1 MSDTTIG
8 HFTDQQLLTQ
18 IAIDDSAAF
27 KELMTRYVP
36 RIYPF
41 ILNLVKASV
50 IAEEIT
56 QDIFIKIW
64 ENRRELSE
72 INYFSTWTFT
82 IGRNLALNVLKQD
95 AARFL
100 REAHYVRSQENHSDS
115 ESDIY
120 LKDYEGLLNTIVN
133 QLPPKRRE
141 ILKLKMEKGWSHE
154 EIGQH
159 LGISPNTVKNQLAKS
174 YSSVRKELAGYL
186 SALLIYLISQ

>member
-1 MSDTTIG
+1 VSDTTIG